1 MRSIAPA
8 LATLAA
14 LAATAITPAG
24 TAAAPAARVLAVS
37 PAAGPAAAV
46 CERSP
51 AAAPSLARLREA
63 LRYGRFVAYEPTS
76 LSVTDGR
83 VTGADPESIRA
94 DLTALRPRFDSLITY
109 DAIHGAESIPAI
121 AAALR
126 YRALVIGVWNPL
138 DAREVSAASEAARR
152 HPKLVVGVSLG
163 NELLFARRSDP
174 AALGALIARVRAGLP
189 RTPLSITEPFHIYYQ
204 EPVAPLLGQLDF
216 LIANVHPVFQ
226 PWFRDAPDTNAAQ
239 FVANVVAKLA
249 AQYCGPL
256 LVKETG
262 VPTAPAG
269 ALFSE
274 ARQASFYRLLRER
287 LPPTRERA
295 FAYFAAFDA
304 PWRAYDLIAGPAVPG
319 VHPEEAH
326 WGLYGADR
334 HAKQAARELPALPS
348 ALTSPPERP

>member
-1 MRSIAPA
+1 MRLIASA

-14 LAATAITPAG
+14 TTTTALAAAMAL
-24 TAAAPAARVLAVS
+24 AALVLATS
-37 PAAGPAAAV
+37 PAAGAAAV

-51 AAAPSLARLREA
+51 AAAPSLARLRDA
-63 LRYGRFVAYEPTS
+63 LSHGRFGAYQPTA

-83 VTGADPESIRA
+83 VTGADPQSIRA
-94 DLTALRPRFDSLITY
+94 DLTVLRPRFDSLITY

-121 AAALR
+121 AAALK

-138 DAREVSAASEAARR
+138 DETEVSAASEAARR
-152 HPKLVVGVSLG
+152 YPKLVVGVSLG
-163 NELLFARRSDP
+163 NELLFARRNDP
-174 AALGALIARVRAGLP
+174 AALGALIARVRAALP
-189 RTPLSITEPFHIYYQ
+189 QTPLSISEPFHIYYQ
-204 EPVAPLLGQLDF
+204 DPVAPLLGQLDF

-226 PWFRDAPDTNAAQ
+226 PWFRDAPDANAAQ
-239 FVANVVAKLA
+239 FVANVVTKLA
-249 AQYCGPL
+249 GLYCGPV

-262 VPTAPAG
+262 VPTAPAD

-274 ARQASFYRLLRER
+274 ARQASFYQRLRER

-304 PWRAYDLIAGPAVPG
+304 PWRAYDAIALPGAPPG

-334 HAKQAARELPALPS
+334 HPKQAARELPAL
-348 ALTSPPERP
+348 TSPPKRP